1 MSSSASDPGKGA
13 TSLNGR
19 IEALERQTAALS
31 AALVQAQRVRLWIT
45 LALVAFIGL
54 TITIFYRRAEQLNSE
69 ENRNLLAALAQ
80 KSVDDH
86 ADDFMKQ
93 LETLARAV
101 SPVVTDAFYEQA
113 KRDLPKYLQAS
124 ERERDQL
131 VRNLQE
137 HLQTTLGARFDKSL
151 VRHEELI
158 KQEFPTA
165 DNEEIRKRMMKNVEA
180 ALQTI
185 SQKYY
190 GKELGNQ
197 MEALYGTW
205 DQFPPA
211 PAPAKG
217 EAALIDQLI
226 GMLLELLT
234 VKLKSTEIA
243 AAE

>member
-13 TSLNGR
+13 TSLHGR

-31 AALVQAQRVRLWIT
+31 AALVHAQRVRLWIT
-45 LALVAFIGL
+45 LALVAFVGL
-54 TITIFYRRAEQLNSE
+54 TITVFYRRAEQLSSE

-86 ADDFMKQ
+86 TGDFMRQ
-93 LETLARAV
+93 LETLARTTG
-101 SPVVTDAFYEQA
+101 PVITHAFYEQA
-113 KRDLPKYLQAS
+113 EKDLPKYLQAS

-131 VRNLQE
+131 MKNLQE
-137 HLQTTLGARFDKSL
+137 DLQMKLGARFDKSL
-151 VRHEELI
+151 ERHEALV

-165 DNEEIRKRMMKNVEA
+165 DNDVIRERMMKNVET
-180 ALQTI
+180 ALQKL

-190 GKELGNQ
+190 GDELVKQ
-197 MEALYGTW
+197 MEELYKTW
-205 DQFPPA
+205 DEFPPA
-211 PAPAKG
+211 PQPAS
-217 EAALIDQLI
+217 EDALGKEWI
-226 GMLLELLT
+226 GSLLELLT